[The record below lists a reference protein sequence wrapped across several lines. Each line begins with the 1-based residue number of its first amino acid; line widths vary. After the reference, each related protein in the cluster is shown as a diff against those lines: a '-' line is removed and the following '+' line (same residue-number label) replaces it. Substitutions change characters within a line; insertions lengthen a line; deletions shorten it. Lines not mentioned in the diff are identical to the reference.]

1 MSDGMYGHRDML
13 SRANKKTAPR
23 PSCKKEMTL
32 DCPFRNPLQSRVISV
47 LSYYLTSYG
56 YLRFYW
62 IRSAAFPQQSSSSST
77 TISFVAV
84 ITAQLLICEDPRSDS
99 LPACCQVC
107 RFALTET
114 ACLFRSFWRYPDF
127 QIFSKILK
135 LGCLS
140 LAPSHGRSQIFNTEY
155 FDQTLSFSCWGSYLY
170 IGLTFPLS
178 GYNLPH

>member
-1 MSDGMYGHRDML
+1 
-13 SRANKKTAPR
+13 
-23 PSCKKEMTL
+23 MTL

-62 IRSAAFPQQSSSSST
+62 IRSAASPQQSSSSST

-114 ACLFRSFWRYPDF
+114 VCLFRSFWRYPDF
-127 QIFSKILK
+127 QIFWKSW
-135 LGCLS
+135 S
-140 LAPSHGRSQIFNTEY
+140 LVVSPWLPLMADHRFLIQNI
-155 FDQTLSFSCWGSYLY
+155 FDQTLSFSCRDFYLY